1 MLFSR
6 DADQERDMAISEE
19 KFNEFLG
26 RFVTDLG
33 ATIAEGNDPPRWGHH
48 RRTGRRASGVSVD

>member
-1 MLFSR
+1 
-6 DADQERDMAISEE
+6 MAISEE